1 MGDAFD
7 EIWVNLH
14 IYFEAAKDIKK
25 RPKSR
30 AKKTIVF
37 EGTSGHPQW
46 VPAGVAKNRAIF
58 RT

>member
-7 EIWVNLH
+7 EIWVKLH
-14 IYFEAAKDIKK
+14 TYFEAVKHIT
-25 RPKSR
+25 RGPKSM
-30 AKKTIVF
+30 AKAIVF

-46 VPAGVAKNRAIF
+46 VPAGVAKNSAIF